1 MAGAAGAPARIAARF
16 CNFKFLC
23 LAQAWVTT
31 QGYHS
36 RVPQH
41 MSKLQ
46 NVTRKHGTYYFRRL
60 IRLGDDKPFRLRISL
75 RTTNRRRASLLAP
88 ALTLIAERVAMNVMM
103 NMGRDGLTAQQRT
116 EVYRRQM
123 LVERDRL
130 EMMHAN
136 LQIIP
141 PDEQDD
147 IAKALALRL
156 DAGELA
162 ATDGV
167 AKGQV
172 DDFLV
177 AHFDPDD
184 DDDPIILS
192 TWSTL
197 ASSIID
203 EDADSAALARL
214 AEIGIE
220 QTQLRV
226 IMARKNVHQA
236 RVDAIREFRR
246 VLLNP
251 SLAYPKVPVAGFT
264 VEDAGVMPV
273 YPTANATIPNA
284 AHAIQPGHP
293 WAEMTPTE
301 AVEKFFDH
309 NPKTGGSD
317 GQSRRK
323 TGGAWTPKTREQ
335 FRLPALLLE
344 QVMYGRPLSTVT
356 HDDLVTLEH
365 CFDKLHGPTFR
376 KSPRHRKMTIWEIVV
391 ETEAVITGSKKQ
403 GSPKSKG
410 KSAEKK
416 LDMEIDPNKLGLGSS
431 TRNRHWNFLK
441 QLTEWFNGHHPLA
454 KLDFKAFFV
463 DENRNK
469 RDLQV
474 IYTVEQGRALFALPP
489 WTGSKSDTR
498 RMLPGDLIRHDAFYW
513 VPLLAWYT
521 GMRRDEI
528 CGLALVDI
536 EEIDGDWQI
545 HVRPNEARG
554 LKTITSIR
562 IIPVAD
568 ELRRLG
574 LPEYVKALKK
584 AGEVLLFPELVAES
598 GIGKMGDAYYKRAW
612 TKLAKALPFLKQGQ
626 AMHSFRHTAINA
638 MKAAK
643 ISPEVRADFAGHSLS
658 SETEGRYSKTNHNL
672 LKEAVDAIQN
682 VTADLVKTP
691 LNILPARLR
700 APRRAR
706 ISAPV

>member
-1 MAGAAGAPARIAARF
+1 
-16 CNFKFLC
+16 
-23 LAQAWVTT
+23 
-31 QGYHS
+31 
-36 RVPQH
+36 
-41 MSKLQ
+41 
-46 NVTRKHGTYYFRRL
+46 
-60 IRLGDDKPFRLRISL
+60 
-75 RTTNRRRASLLAP
+75 
-88 ALTLIAERVAMNVMM
+88 MNVMR

-123 LVERDRL
+123 LIERDRL

-192 TWSTL
+192 TWSSL

-220 QTQLRV
+220 QTQLRA
-226 IMARKNVHQA
+226 IMARKSVHQA
-236 RVDAIREFRR
+236 RVDAIREFRK

-251 SLAYPKVPVAGFT
+251 SLAYPKVPVAGFA
-264 VEDAGVMPV
+264 VENTTPTLAHSMPIAAA
-273 YPTANATIPNA
+273 PNEANIARSNNPFAT
-284 AHAIQPGHP
+284 
-293 WAEMTPTE
+293 MTPTE

-309 NPKTGGSD
+309 HPKTGGSD
-317 GQSRRK
+317 GTSGQKAGR
-323 TGGAWTPKTREQ
+323 AWAAKTREQ

-344 QVMYGRPLSTVT
+344 QVMGGRPLSSVT
-356 HDDLVTLEH
+356 HDDLVTLDH

-376 KSPRHRKMTIWEIVV
+376 KAPRHRDMTIWEIIA
-391 ETEAVITGSKKQ
+391 ETETLIAVSKKV
-403 GSPKSKG
+403 GSPKSKD
-410 KSAEKK
+410 KTAEKRAGK
-416 LDMEIDPNKLGLGSS
+416 VIDSADLGLGIS
-431 TRNRHWNFLK
+431 TRNRHWGFLK
-441 QLTEWFNGHHPLA
+441 QLTDWFGGHLPLA
-454 KLDFKAFFV
+454 KLNFKAFLV
-463 DENRNK
+463 NDDRNQ
-469 RDLQV
+469 RDLQA
-474 IYTVEQGRALFALPP
+474 IYTIEQGRELFALPP
-489 WTGSKSDTR
+489 WKGSKSPTN
-498 RMLPGDLIRHDAFYW
+498 RMSAGNYIVHDAFYW

-536 EEIDGDWQI
+536 VEVDGDWQI
-545 HVRPNEARG
+545 HVRPNGTRG
-554 LKTITSIR
+554 LKTITSNR
-562 IIPVAD
+562 IIPMAD

-574 LPEYVKALKK
+574 LPEYVKALEK
-584 AGEVLLFPELVAES
+584 AGESLLFPELVAES
-598 GIGKMGDAYYKRAW
+598 GIGTMGDAYYKRGW
-612 TKLAKALPFLKQGQ
+612 IKLAKALPFLTQGQ

-658 SETEGRYSKTNHNL
+658 SETEGRYSKTSFTL
-672 LKEAVDAIQN
+672 LREAVDAIPN
-682 VTADLVKTP
+682 VTAHLVKAP
-691 LNILPARLR
+691 VCILPPGLLKSRKARK
-700 APRRAR
+700 AP
-706 ISAPV
+706 PD

>member
-1 MAGAAGAPARIAARF
+1 M
-16 CNFKFLC
+16 
-23 LAQAWVTT
+23 T
-31 QGYHS
+31 
-36 RVPQH
+36 
-41 MSKLQ
+41 
-46 NVTRKHGTYYFRRL
+46 
-60 IRLGDDKPFRLRISL
+60 
-75 RTTNRRRASLLAP
+75 
-88 ALTLIAERVAMNVMM
+88 VMM

-136 LQIIP
+136 LQIIA

-156 DAGELA
+156 DAGEIA
-162 ATDGV
+162 ARDGV
-167 AKGQV
+167 TRGQV

-220 QTQLRV
+220 QTQLRA
-226 IMARKNVHQA
+226 IMARKAVQQA
-236 RVDAIREFRR
+236 RVKAIQEFRE

-251 SLAYPKVPVAGFT
+251 SLAYPEVPVAGFA
-264 VEDAGVMPV
+264 VENATPTLAHSM
-273 YPTANATIPNA
+273 PTAAAPNEANIAQSNNPFAT
-284 AHAIQPGHP
+284 
-293 WAEMTPTE
+293 MTPTE
-301 AVEKFFDH
+301 ALEKFFDQ

-317 GQSRRK
+317 GQRRRK
-323 TGGAWTPKTREQ
+323 GNAWTAKTREQ
-335 FRLPALLLE
+335 CRLPALLLE
-344 QVMYGRPLSTVT
+344 QVMCGRPLSSVT

-376 KSPRHRKMTIWEIVV
+376 KSPRHRKMTIWEIIA
-391 ETEAVITGSKKQ
+391 ETEAAIAGIKKQ
-403 GSPKSKG
+403 DLPKSKG
-410 KSAEKK
+410 QAFENKVG
-416 LDMEIDPNKLGLGSS
+416 MEIDADKLGLGIT

-454 KLDFKAFFV
+454 KLDFKAFVV

-474 IYTVEQGRALFALPP
+474 IYTIEQGRALFALPP
-489 WTGSKSDTR
+489 WTGSKSDTS

-528 CGLALVDI
+528 CGLALADI
-536 EEIDGDWQI
+536 VEVDGDWQI

-554 LKTITSIR
+554 LKTITSNR

-574 LPEYVKALKK
+574 LPEYVKALEK
-584 AGEVLLFPELVAES
+584 AGEVPLFPELVAES

-672 LKEAVDAIQN
+672 LKEAVDAIPN
-682 VTADLVKTP
+682 VTAHLVKAP
-691 LNILPARLR
+691 VCILPAKLR

-706 ISAPV
+706 VTPTL

>member
-1 MAGAAGAPARIAARF
+1 
-16 CNFKFLC
+16 
-23 LAQAWVTT
+23 
-31 QGYHS
+31 
-36 RVPQH
+36 
-41 MSKLQ
+41 
-46 NVTRKHGTYYFRRL
+46 
-60 IRLGDDKPFRLRISL
+60 
-75 RTTNRRRASLLAP
+75 
-88 ALTLIAERVAMNVMM
+88 MNVMM

-220 QTQLRV
+220 QTQLRA
-226 IMARKNVHQA
+226 IMARKAVQQA
-236 RVDAIREFRR
+236 RVKAIQEFRE

-251 SLAYPKVPVAGFT
+251 SLAYPEVPVAGFA
-264 VEDAGVMPV
+264 VENATPTLAHSM
-273 YPTANATIPNA
+273 PTASAPNEA
-284 AHAIQPGHP
+284 NIAQSNNL
-293 WAEMTPTE
+293 WTTMTPTE
-301 AVEKFFDH
+301 AVEKFFDQ

-317 GQSRRK
+317 GQRRRK
-323 TGGAWTPKTREQ
+323 AGDAWTQKTREQ

-344 QVMYGRPLSTVT
+344 QVMYGRPLSTIT
-356 HDDLVTLEH
+356 HDNLVTLDD

-376 KSPRHRKMTIWEIVV
+376 KSPRHRKMTIWEIIV

-416 LDMEIDPNKLGLGSS
+416 LDMEIDPEKLGLGSS

-441 QLTEWFNGHHPLA
+441 QLTDWFNGHHPLA
-454 KLDFKAFFV
+454 KLDYKAFLV
-463 DENRNK
+463 DDNRNQ
-469 RDLQV
+469 RDLRV
-474 IYTVEQGRALFALPP
+474 TYTIDQGRELFTLPP
-489 WTGSKSDTR
+489 WTGSKSDTS

-528 CGLALVDI
+528 CGLALADI
-536 EEIDGDWQI
+536 VEVDGDWQI

-554 LKTITSIR
+554 LKTITSNR

-574 LPEYVKALKK
+574 LPEYVEALEK

-658 SETEGRYSKTNHNL
+658 SETEGRYSKTNLIL
-672 LKEAVDAIQN
+672 LREAVDAIPN
-682 VTADLVKTP
+682 VTAHLVKAP
-691 LNILPARLR
+691 IKILPARLR

-706 ISAPV
+706 MAPTT

>member
-1 MAGAAGAPARIAARF
+1 
-16 CNFKFLC
+16 
-23 LAQAWVTT
+23 
-31 QGYHS
+31 
-36 RVPQH
+36 

-46 NVTRKHGTYYFRRL
+46 NVTRKHGIYYFRRL

-88 ALTLIAERVAMNVMM
+88 ALTLIAERLAMTVMM
-103 NMGRDGLTAQQRT
+103 NMGHDGLTAQQRT

-167 AKGQV
+167 AKGQI

-192 TWSTL
+192 TWSDL
-197 ASSIID
+197 ASSIMD
-203 EDADSAALARL
+203 EDAYSAALARL
-214 AEIGIE
+214 SEIGIE
-220 QTQLRV
+220 PTELRAV
-226 IMARKNVHQA
+226 MARKAVHQA
-236 RVDAIREFRR
+236 RIEAIKEFRA
-246 VLLNP
+246 VMLNP
-251 SLAYPKVPVAGFT
+251 SLAYPKVPVAGLT
-264 VEDAGVMPV
+264 VENASVMPV
-273 YPTANATIPNA
+273 YYAHNALPSNDGHIAPSV
-284 AHAIQPGHP
+284 HA
-293 WAEMTPTE
+293 WADMTPTE
-301 AVEKFFDH
+301 AVEIFFDH
-309 NPKTGGSD
+309 HPKTGGSD
-317 GQSRRK
+317 GKSGQKAGR
-323 TGGAWTPKTREQ
+323 AWAPKTREQ

-344 QVMYGRPLSTVT
+344 QVMGGRPLSSVT
-356 HDDLVTLEH
+356 HDDLVTLER

-376 KSPRHRKMTIWEIVV
+376 KAPRHRDMTIWEIIA
-391 ETEAVITGSKKQ
+391 ETETLIAGSNKE

-410 KSAEKK
+410 KTAEKRTGK
-416 LDMEIDPNKLGLGSS
+416 AITPADLGLGIS
-431 TRNRHWNFLK
+431 TRNRHWGFLR
-441 QLTEWFNGHHPLA
+441 QLTDWFSGHLPLA
-454 KLDFKAFFV
+454 KLNFKAFLV
-463 DENRNK
+463 NDDRNQ

-474 IYTVEQGRALFALPP
+474 TYTIEQGRELFALPP
-489 WTGSKSDTR
+489 WTGSKSLTS
-498 RMLPGDLIRHDAFYW
+498 RMAAGDLISHDAFYW

-536 EEIDGDWQI
+536 EDIDGDWQI
-545 HVRPNEARG
+545 HVRPNGTRG
-554 LKTITSIR
+554 LKTITSNR
-562 IIPVAD
+562 IIPLAN

-574 LPEYVKALKK
+574 FPDYVKALAK
-584 AGEVLLFPELVAES
+584 AGETLLFPELVAES
-598 GIGKMGDAYYKRAW
+598 GIGTMGDAYYKRAW
-612 TKLAKALPFLKQGQ
+612 IKLAMALPFLKQGQ
-626 AMHSFRHTAINA
+626 AMHSFRHTAIDA

-658 SETEGRYSKTNHNL
+658 SETEGRYSKTNLNL
-672 LKEAVDAIQN
+672 LREAVGAIPN
-682 VTADLVKTP
+682 VTSHLVKAP
-691 LNILPARLR
+691 LCILPDRLR

-706 ISAPV
+706 LAPQT